1 MVDYGVPQ
9 KCLTVGSTFQ
19 RLKKGIVDRKCR
31 ISDND
36 LLKSIAEISET
47 AQQILREKQ
56 NSNSASILLRILEQ
70 TTLEDGTSDPG
81 TLLSIADSIR
91 KQEEGLCF
99 VKLRQF

>member
-1 MVDYGVPQ
+1 MSDSGQYLSKAEEGYWGY
-9 KCLTVGSTFQ
+9 CDF
-19 RLKKGIVDRKCR
+19 VDRKCR

-36 LLKSIAEISET
+36 LLKSIAEISER
-47 AQQILREKQ
+47 AQQIFREKQ
-56 NSNSASILLRILEQ
+56 NSNSAILLRILEQ

-81 TLLSIADSIR
+81 ILLSIADSRR